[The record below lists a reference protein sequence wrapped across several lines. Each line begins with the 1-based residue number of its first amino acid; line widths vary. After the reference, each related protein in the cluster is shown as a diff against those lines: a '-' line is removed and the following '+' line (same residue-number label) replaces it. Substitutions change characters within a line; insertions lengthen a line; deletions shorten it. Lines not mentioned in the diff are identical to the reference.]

1 MLQALTLIFSCQ
13 LLGESLV
20 RLLGLP
26 LPGPVAG
33 MLILFLGL
41 VVRGGIPDE
50 VGRSAG
56 TLLGH
61 LPLLFVPAGVGVMVH
76 WGLLREY
83 WLALAV
89 ALLAGTL
96 ITLAATA
103 LTMCGTQ
110 WLLRRLRR
118 GEPS

>member
-1 MLQALTLIFSCQ
+1 MLEALTLIFSCQ

-33 MLILFLGL
+33 MILLFCGL
-41 VVRGGIPDE
+41 LVRGGIPDE
-50 VGRSAG
+50 VGRAAG

-76 WGLLREY
+76 WNLLRGN
-83 WLALAV
+83 WLALTV
-89 ALLAGTL
+89 ALLVGTL
-96 ITLAATA
+96 ATLLVTA
-103 LTMCGTQ
+103 LTMVGIQ
-110 WLLRRLRR
+110 WLLRRLRG
-118 GEPS
+118 GESS